1 MKKGFILP
9 IILALL
15 IGYLCANYV
24 LALYEEE
31 NTYPK
36 TNIYF
41 LQAGAYDNIS
51 STKDELININN
62 KLTVKEKG
70 KYYTYIGITKDASIA
85 LKIKELYKNNNINLF
100 IKNVRINNND
110 FLTELE
116 QYDILLKNSKTF
128 DEINSVL
135 KTILATYE
143 ERVLNR

>member
-24 LALYEEE
+24 VALYEEE
-31 NTYPK
+31 NDITK

-128 DEINSVL
+128 DEVNSVL